1 MPTITEIEKCFI
13 RELNNNLPYLKTC
26 DSLAEFLIV
35 TIEELPD
42 KTPAV
47 YVVYQGGPFTL
58 TTGDT
63 QYADTV
69 FSLIAVARNVRAD
82 ESARHG
88 RDGVVGVYEILDD
101 IRQYMT
107 NNDLGLEMTRLRP
120 LDVEALDGNEELAIY
135 AARFSSQ
142 IRFDL

>member
-13 RELNNNLPYLKTC
+13 SELKNNLPYLKTC

-35 TIEELPD
+35 TLEDLPD

-63 QYADTV
+63 QYENTI
-69 FSLIAVARNVRAD
+69 FSLIAVARNVRSD

-88 RDGVVGVYEILDD
+88 KDGVKGVYEILND
-101 IRQYMT
+101 IRKYIT
-107 NNDLGLEMTRLRP
+107 NNNLGLEMTSLKP
-120 LDVEALDGNEELAIY
+120 VDVEALDGSEELAIY
-135 AARFSSQ
+135 AIRFSSQ